1 MHTQGLSD
9 AYSGLTS
16 DYREYLR
23 LLGYSRGSLVELPR
37 YVLELCHYAQGRG
50 LSQVEELDGSLL
62 AVFFSAMCARKNLRS
77 GGGLTPGYLRKYRQ
91 ALRLLVMYLSKAYGM
106 ELAVRYERLPLVRR
120 VPNLLSET
128 EVKRLLS
135 VCADNALG
143 SRDRVM
149 FSLLYGCGLRT
160 GELLDLR
167 VDDVKTDQGL
177 VYIRRS
183 KTGRSRYVPLGVKT
197 KSYVSNYLR
206 HVRGY
211 FVRDPQETHLLLS
224 SLGGR
229 MHDSSVR
236 LRLKS
241 SLKAAGLSPD
251 ITPHSLRHS
260 IATHLMER
268 GMSLRHIA
276 LFLGHSC
283 LDSTQ
288 IYTHVLSGKKS
299 NRYARV

>member
-1 MHTQGLSD
+1 MD
-9 AYSGLTS
+9 
-16 DYREYLR
+16 
-23 LLGYSRGSLVELPR
+23 
-37 YVLELCHYAQGRG
+37 
-50 LSQVEELDGSLL
+50 
-62 AVFFSAMCARKNLRS
+62 
-77 GGGLTPGYLRKYRQ
+77 
-91 ALRLLVMYLSKAYGM
+91 
-106 ELAVRYERLPLVRR
+106 LAVRYEPLPLVRH
-120 VPNLLSET
+120 VPNLVSES

-160 GELLDLR
+160 GELLDLQ
-167 VDDVKTDQGL
+167 VDDVKSDQGL
-177 VYIRRS
+177 LYIRQS
-183 KTGRSRYVPLGVKT
+183 KTGRSRYVPMGVKT
-197 KSYVSNYLR
+197 REYLLNYLAY
-206 HVRGY
+206 VRDD
-211 FVRDPQETHLLLS
+211 FVRDSKEAHLLLS
-224 SLGGR
+224 SSGGR
-229 MHDSSVR
+229 MHDSTVR

-241 SLKAAGLSPD
+241 DLKAAGLSPA

-288 IYTHVLSGKKS
+288 IYTHVLSGK
-299 NRYARV
+299 NTNPYARV